1 MEFISEIVNSI
12 IQSFDFGYCVV
23 VNILVYFVIKLFD
36 NTREQ
41 RLSKW
46 QKRIVLIISALLLGV
61 VYYFIGSDMRI
72 IANSIIL
79 APVSWS
85 WIFKPICALFNI
97 DYKKFNV
104 LD

>member
-1 MEFISEIVNSI
+1 MEFISEIINSI
-12 IQSFDFGYCVV
+12 IQSFDFGYCVA
-23 VNILVYFVIKLFD
+23 VNIIVYLIVKVFD
-36 NTREQ
+36 NTREK

-46 QKRIVLIISALLLGV
+46 QKRIVLIISAFSLGV

-85 WIFKPICALFNI
+85 WIFKPMCGLFNI

>member
-1 MEFISEIVNSI
+1 MEFINEIINSI

-23 VNILVYFVIKLFD
+23 VNIVVYLTIKTFD
-36 NTREQ
+36 SIKEK

-46 QKRIVLIISALLLGV
+46 QKRIVLIISAFVLGI
-61 VYYFIGSDMRI
+61 VYYFTGSDMRI

-85 WIFKPICALFNI
+85 WVFKPICVMFNI
-97 DYKKFNV
+97 DYKKFNI
-104 LD
+104 LE

>member
-1 MEFISEIVNSI
+1 MEFINEIISSI
-12 IQSFDFGYCVV
+12 IQSFDFGYCVA
-23 VNILVYFVIKLFD
+23 VNIIVYSVIKVFD
-36 NTREQ
+36 STKET

-46 QKRIVLIISALLLGV
+46 QKRVVLLISACILAV
-61 VYYFIGSDMRI
+61 IYYFLGADMKI
-72 IANSIIL
+72 IVNSIIL

-85 WIFKPICALFNI
+85 WVFKPICGVFNI

>member
-1 MEFISEIVNSI
+1 MEFISEIINSI
-12 IQSFDFGYCVV
+12 IQSFDFGYCLT
-23 VNILVYFVIKLFD
+23 VNILVYLIVKLFD
-36 NTREQ
+36 NTREK

-46 QKRIVLIISALLLGV
+46 QKRIVLVLSAIFLGV
-61 VYYFIGSDMRI
+61 VYYFIGADMKI
-72 IANSIIL
+72 IANSVIL

-85 WIFKPICALFNI
+85 WVFKPICGVFNI

>member
-1 MEFISEIVNSI
+1 MEFVNEIINSI

-23 VNILVYFVIKLFD
+23 VNVLTYIVIKCFD
-36 NTREQ
+36 NFKEK
-41 RLSKW
+41 RLSTW
-46 QKRIVLIISALLLGV
+46 QKRIVLLFSIILLGTI
-61 VYYFIGSDMRI
+61 YYIIGADMKI
-72 IANSIIL
+72 IANSVIL

-85 WIFKPICALFNI
+85 WLFKPMCKLFNV